1 MWATVIMAWCP
12 LLTFSPES
20 LQVSPRWKIESP
32 GDLALFLGVGMD
44 FKIWVA
50 PTGAYRNCLRQLYF
64 KSKWRGIGYSF
75 QLAITAPLYSITG
88 YCIATAQ
95 SWSLGQ
101 PKQQMKYAATQT
113 HLSCLMTLKTS
124 PFLFHQ
130 RSLFYQQQRSIW
142 ICLSQAYLPG
152 TEVNHDHEGG
162 SSRVRPFHCTSVWLT
177 PTIAPNVGNSSA

>member
-1 MWATVIMAWCP
+1 MSHCYYGRLGP
-12 LLTFSPES
+12 
-20 LQVSPRWKIESP
+20 
-32 GDLALFLGVGMD
+32 FLRDRNGFRM
-44 FKIWVA
+44 IA

-95 SWSLGQ
+95 SWPQ
-101 PKQQMKYAATQT
+101 PRLDESNNRAMTQT
-113 HLSCLMTLKTS
+113 HLSHLKTLKPS
-124 PFLFHQ
+124 FFLFHQ
-130 RSLFYQQQRSIW
+130 WLLFGQSKSEIRTRQA
-142 ICLSQAYLPG
+142 QAYLPG